1 MENNVYI
8 QRINL
13 NPTEVHLITNKHYV
27 KQNVNRQE
35 RRHNKTQFYSHLF
48 TLEIE

>member
-8 QRINL
+8 QQINL
-13 NPTEVHLITNKHYV
+13 SLTEVHLITNKHYV

-35 RRHNKTQFYSHLF
+35 RRHNKTQFYSHRF
-48 TLEIE
+48 TLEIK